1 MEEESSMMAD
11 SKEMQ
16 KEIINEDSGEPLI
29 KIDKIT
35 FESALI

>member
-16 KEIINEDSGEPLI
+16 REKTSEDSAEPLI
-29 KIDKIT
+29 KI
-35 FESALI
+35 E